1 MCLRK
6 YRAVKKNE
14 QLVILSVDSLPS
26 SSLLLVV
33 LPVTFSPV
41 LSERTESQD
50 KLSHCHNNI
59 LLQVNSM
66 SRYVNSMGNENINNF
81 FLEKYLLAISAIG

>member
-1 MCLRK
+1 MCSRK
-6 YRAVKKNE
+6 YRAAKKNE
-14 QLVILSVDSLPS
+14 QLVILSVDSPPS
-26 SSLLLVV
+26 SSLLPVV
-33 LPVTFSPV
+33 LPVTSSPV
-41 LSERTESQD
+41 LSEPTESQD
-50 KLSHCHNNI
+50 KLSHRHNNI